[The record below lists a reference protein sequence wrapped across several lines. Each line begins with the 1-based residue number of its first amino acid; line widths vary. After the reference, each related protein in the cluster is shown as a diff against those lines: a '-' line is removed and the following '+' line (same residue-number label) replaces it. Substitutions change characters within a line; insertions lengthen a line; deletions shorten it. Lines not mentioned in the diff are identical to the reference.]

1 VTALDLAREI
11 QPDFPSSSGRPF
23 RTPDADLLERRSEF
37 AAAARRLET
46 GAAAELAARTWR
58 LWMAARDLDGGRAF
72 LGEVLD
78 RHDPE
83 PSRWR
88 SIALYGDGLLAWWQ
102 GKGEDSR
109 GLNEEALEIAQ
120 ALDDAEAL
128 ALARL
133 GLSRIAVDDGDLVR
147 GRELAQQARAA
158 AATVSEAHGQ
168 APLHLEAQ
176 ATRLAGDYET
186 AAKLFEESL
195 ALNRRIDDPS
205 MVPVE
210 LHNLGLVEIHRGN
223 ADAAERCFGELPPS
237 DEPYDRA
244 LTRFLDAAIAYR
256 RDDLERATALLDE
269 AQGIFDE
276 AGIVPVTDDKFELDW
291 LREQLACA
299 AR

>member
-11 QPDFPSSSGRPF
+11 NPDFPSSSGRPF

-37 AAAARRLET
+37 AAAAMRLET
-46 GAAAELAARTWR
+46 GSATELVARTWR

-78 RHDPE
+78 RNDPE

-88 SIALYGDGLLAWWQ
+88 SLALYGDGLLAWRQ
-102 GKGEDSR
+102 GKREDSR
-109 GLNEEALEIAQ
+109 DRNEEALEIAL

-176 ATRLAGDYET
+176 ATRIAGDYEA

-210 LHNLGLVEIHRGN
+210 LHNLGLVELHRGN
-223 ADAAERCFGELPPS
+223 AEAAERYFGELPPPE
-237 DEPYDRA
+237 EPYDRA
-244 LTRFLDAAIAYR
+244 LTRFIDAALAYR
-256 RDDLERATALLDE
+256 SDDLERATALLDE

-276 AGIVPVTDDKFELDW
+276 AGLVPASDDQFELDW

-299 AR
+299 GR